1 MLICRQNFVT
11 CYRKCLSSVVIRKY
25 SSVATGER
33 ILKSSA
39 PKIEDL
45 QRGNLVN
52 TIFKNVDK
60 YWSRTAIE
68 CPESE
73 LSFTF
78 SEIAD
83 QVSRWSGF
91 LKEFGVTPKDTVTIV
106 APNCIQ
112 FAPLF
117 LGTVSLGIPFS
128 PINAKYTPSELK
140 RMLDITQSKFIIY
153 SKDVEENISLTL
165 KEDINKYHLFC
176 IGKSS
181 KLKAHN
187 VEDILYGKQSVYRLQ
202 PSEIVGEETCY
213 IPFSSGTTGTPKA
226 VELSHNALSASMLIL
241 TNSYHN
247 LTWQPR
253 GQEQNILLGMLPF
266 FHIFGAFG
274 ILSYG
279 LLTGAKMI
287 IVPTFSAEAF
297 VTGIPKHKISLL
309 HVVPSLINLLNNTP
323 NSTAD
328 SLKSVH
334 TVFVAAAPLLTAYV
348 DAFKEKVQRDID
360 ILEGYGLTET
370 MITHLI
376 PRKYKHALGC
386 GKLMSNSEAKVISSE
401 TGETLGPNQTGEICL
416 RTPSIMK
423 GYLNNIK
430 ATNEMIRNGWVHTG
444 DIGYYDE
451 KEFFHIIDRTK
462 DLIKYQGLQVSPSEI
477 ETEIQKHP
485 LVAECSVIGKADDK
499 YGELPFAFIIPKQE
513 ISADEIHKFLEDK
526 LSSHK
531 QLKGGIKFVDS
542 LPKSETGKIL
552 RRKLREIII

>member
-1 MLICRQNFVT
+1 MLICRQNFVR
-11 CYRKCLSSVVIRKY
+11 CYRKCLSSDVISRKY
-25 SSVATGER
+25 SSATTEER

-45 QRGNLVN
+45 QRGNFVN

-68 CPESE
+68 CPESK

-91 LKEFGVTPKDTVTIV
+91 LKEFGVTPKDVVTIV
-106 APNCIQ
+106 APNC
-112 FAPLF
+112 
-117 LGTVSLGIPFS
+117 
-128 PINAKYTPSELK
+128 ELK
-140 RMLDITQSKFIIY
+140 RMLDISQSKFIIY
-153 SKDVEENISLTL
+153 SKDVEENISLAL

-187 VEDILYGKQSVYRLQ
+187 VEDILYGKQSVSRLQ

-213 IPFSSGTTGTPKA
+213 IPFS
-226 VELSHNALSASMLIL
+226 
-241 TNSYHN
+241 
-247 LTWQPR
+247 R
-253 GQEQNILLGMLPF
+253 QEQNIIMGMLPF

-279 LLTGAKMI
+279 LLTGAKTI

-297 VTGIPKHKISLL
+297 VTGIPKHKI
-309 HVVPSLINLLNNTP
+309 
-323 NSTAD
+323 
-328 SLKSVH
+328 
-334 TVFVAAAPLLTAYV
+334 
-348 DAFKEKVQRDID
+348 
-360 ILEGYGLTET
+360 
-370 MITHLI
+370 
-376 PRKYKHALGC
+376 
-386 GKLMSNSEAKVISSE
+386 
-401 TGETLGPNQTGEICL
+401 
-416 RTPSIMK
+416 MK

-430 ATNEMIRNGWVHTG
+430 ATNEMIRNGWAHTG

-451 KEFFHIIDRTK
+451 KEFFYIIDRTK
-462 DLIKYQGLQVSPSEI
+462 DLIKYQGMQISPSEI

-485 LVAECSVIGKADDK
+485 LVAECSVIGKPDDK

-552 RRKLREIII
+552 RKKLREIII